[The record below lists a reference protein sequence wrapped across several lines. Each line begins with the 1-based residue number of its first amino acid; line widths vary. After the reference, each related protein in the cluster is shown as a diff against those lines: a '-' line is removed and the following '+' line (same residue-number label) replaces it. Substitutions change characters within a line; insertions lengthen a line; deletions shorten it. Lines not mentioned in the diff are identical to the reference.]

1 MRMNILGDKGIR
13 LFVYLFLVV
22 SFFFTLNY
30 LYDSF
35 RIDGFWGGYLRKVFD
50 AMLFAFPVL
59 LFRKKWI
66 LFSYLIIANLY
77 LLSIIWYFRTY
88 ATIMP
93 LSSYLMIANLKG
105 LGPSIWHSI
114 HAKDVVLIFP
124 SLFFTVFYLWV
135 YKKFNLEKRSA
146 RKGHWVII
154 VVSILIIG
162 SAVSAPYFP
171 HKQPAY
177 EQLFHRFSAEGV
189 CAFKKFGVIHYWIYQ
204 VAFSQKVSTEG
215 KQFVQAFMKELSEKA
230 DFEIED
236 SLVSARQNLILILVE
251 SLQSWPIELK
261 VGQELTPNINRLLQQ
276 TNTFYFPK
284 VMSQVKD
291 GRSSDAQ
298 LLINTGLLPLTTGAA
313 SSLCAANK
321 FPSLAAALKE
331 KGYSSVSFICDDATF
346 WNQAA
351 TTTAYGFD
359 QLYDQMQGDKQRK
372 DGDKIFFDESLPIL
386 KKMKQPFYAQLV
398 TISSHEPYVEPILND
413 SPILQES
420 FVNDEVR
427 NYVIAVQYVDKC
439 IGEFI
444 DGLKREGLYDNSVIV
459 ITGDHEQMT
468 FNQYEGR
475 EQVCGEDYFVP
486 FIIINSP
493 LSSKHAD
500 KVIGQ
505 MDIYPSLLN
514 LMGGYDYS
522 WKGLGESVFADSIS
536 NYATFRTGIAAGG
549 VDVPDSVRKHR
560 EECWKVSDILL
571 RMNYFK

>member
-1 MRMNILGDKGIR
+1 MNSYFNRSLR
-13 LFVYLFLVV
+13 LIVYLVLVIV
-22 SFFFTLNY
+22 FYITFSL
-30 LYDSF
+30 LYNSF
-35 RIDGFWGGYLRKVFD
+35 RVDGFWGGYLRKVFD
-50 AMLFAFPVL
+50 AMLFALPILF
-59 LFRKKWI
+59 FRKKWLVI
-66 LFSYLIIANLY
+66 SYLIIANLH

-105 LGPSIWHSI
+105 LGPSIWHSV
-114 HAKDVVLIFP
+114 HAKDLVLISP
-124 SLFFTVFYLWV
+124 SLLFAAFYLW
-135 YKKFNLEKRSA
+135 LCEKYIPEGRNIW
-146 RKGHWVII
+146 RGRWTII

-162 SAVSAPYFP
+162 SAVLVPYLP
-171 HKQPAY
+171 NKRPAY
-177 EQLFHRFSAEGV
+177 EQLFSRFSTEGV
-189 CAFKKFGVIHYWIYQ
+189 CAFKKYGVIHYWIYQ
-204 VAFSQKVSTEG
+204 IAFSQKVSTEG
-215 KQFVQAFMKELSEKA
+215 GQFVQAFMKELPENT
-230 DFEIED
+230 DFAIED
-236 SLVSARQNLILILVE
+236 SLVFAHRNLILILVE
-251 SLQSWPIELK
+251 SLQSWAVELK
-261 VGQELTPNINRLLQQ
+261 VGQAVTPNMNRFLGQR
-276 TNTFYFPK
+276 NTLYFPK

-313 SSLCAANK
+313 SSLYAANE
-321 FPSLAAALKE
+321 FLSLAAALKE

-359 QLYDQMQGDKQRK
+359 KLYDQMQGDKERK
-372 DGDKIFFDESLPIL
+372 EADKNLFDKSLPIL
-386 KKMKQPFYAQLV
+386 KNMKQPFYAQLV
-398 TISSHEPYVEPILND
+398 TISSHEPYVKPIQNN
-413 SPILQES
+413 SPFLRES

-439 IGEFI
+439 IGVFI
-444 DGLKREGLYDNSVIV
+444 DGLKEEGLYDNSVIV

-475 EQVCGEDYFVP
+475 EQAAAEDCFVP

-493 LSSKHAD
+493 LFSKHTD

-505 MDIYPSLLN
+505 VDIYPSLLN
-514 LMGGYDYS
+514 LMGCYDYS

-536 NYATFRTGIAAGG
+536 DYASFRTGIAAGG
-549 VDVPDSVRKHR
+549 VNVSDSVKKHR
-560 EECWKVSDILL
+560 DDCWKVSDILL

>member
-1 MRMNILGDKGIR
+1 MNFCFTRSLR
-13 LFVYLFLVV
+13 LIVYLGLVIV
-22 SFFFTLNY
+22 FYITFIF

-35 RIDGFWGGYLRKVFD
+35 RLDGFWGGYLRKVFD
-50 AMLFAFPVL
+50 AMLFALP
-59 LFRKKWI
+59 I
-66 LFSYLIIANLY
+66 LFCRKRWLVISYLIIANLY

-114 HAKDVVLIFP
+114 NTKDLAFISP
-124 SLFFTVFYLWV
+124 SLFFVVFYLWM
-135 YKKFNLEKRSA
+135 Y
-146 RKGHWVII
+146 RKCIPEGKNGWRGRWTII
-154 VVSILIIG
+154 VVSVLIIG
-162 SAVSAPYFP
+162 SAVSVPYLP
-171 HKQPAY
+171 GKRSDN
-177 EQLFHRFSAEGV
+177 EQIFCRFGIEGV
-189 CAFKKFGVIHYWIYQ
+189 CSFKQFGVIHYWIYQ
-204 VAFSQKVSTEG
+204 VAFSQKVSTDEEIYVEEFA
-215 KQFVQAFMKELSEKA
+215 KKLPEKVAFVIA
-230 DFEIED
+230 D
-236 SLVSARQNLILILVE
+236 SLSSARKNLILILVE
-251 SLQSWPIELK
+251 SLQSWPVELK
-261 VGQELTPNINRLLQQ
+261 VRQEVTPNLNRLLEQ
-276 TNTFYFPK
+276 TNTLYFSK

-313 SSLCAANK
+313 SSLYASNK
-321 FPSLAAALKE
+321 FPSLATALKE

-351 TTTAYGFD
+351 TTPAYGFD
-359 QLYDQMQGDKQRK
+359 QLYDRMQGDKERRNA
-372 DGDKIFFDESLPIL
+372 DENLFDKSLPIL
-386 KKMKQPFYAQLV
+386 KKMGQPFYAQLV
-398 TISSHEPYVEPILND
+398 TLSSHEPYVEPLLND

-420 FVNDEVR
+420 FVDEEVR
-427 NYVIAVQYVDKC
+427 NYIIAVQYVDKY

-468 FNQYEGR
+468 FNRYEGR

-493 LSSKHAD
+493 LSSKHTD

-514 LMGGYDYS
+514 LMGCYNYS
-522 WKGLGESVFADSIS
+522 WKGLGESVFSDSIS
-536 NYATFRTGIAAGG
+536 NYATFRTGVAAGG
-549 VDVPDSVRKHR
+549 VNVPDSVKRHR
-560 EECWKVSDILL
+560 EECWKISDILL